1 MSGITGLSENF
12 GYEFMAAAMTKRSTE
27 EQGKMALDMLQ
38 STVQNVQQVKASAPS
53 SNGRVGSTINT
64 MA

>member
-1 MSGITGLSENF
+1 MSGISGLSENF

-27 EQGKMALDMLQ
+27 EQGKMAIDMLQ
-38 STVQNVQQVKASAPS
+38 STVQNVQQVKAAAPTNS
-53 SNGRVGSTINT
+53 RVGSNVNT